1 MPPPSLRAIKHGGSG
16 AKMKSRLLAASL
28 LAAITGLNAY
38 PAAAA
43 PGDEALKDVRILAAD
58 QMQGRATGT
67 EGAAAA
73 RLHILT
79 RFAEIGVLPAYSRFE
94 APFTFERPEGSSLEG
109 VNLVGQIPGLE
120 AGPALLVMAHYD
132 HLGVKDGEV
141 FNGADDN
148 ASGVAGLLAIAEA
161 FAAEPPR
168 HTVLLA
174 VLDAEE
180 LGLAGAKAFAA
191 NPPAPLS
198 QIALAINLDMIS
210 KSDKG
215 ELYAAG
221 SAHFPGLK
229 PHLEA
234 LAGQAPVKLRLG
246 HDGPPWTGHDD
257 WSDASDHG
265 ALGAAGVPWVYFGVE
280 DHPEYHQPT
289 DDSDTIPQAFFTDA
303 VATVILAARRFD
315 AELSAIA
322 ATLNRPRA
330 ADEGASP

>member
-1 MPPPSLRAIKHGGSG
+1 MT
-16 AKMKSRLLAASL
+16 SRLLATNLFVAMIGLGAPAS
-28 LAAITGLNAY
+28 
-38 PAAAA
+38 AA
-43 PGDEALKDVRILAAD
+43 PGDQALQDVQALAAD
-58 QMQGRATGT
+58 DMQGRATGT

-73 RLHILT
+73 RLHILQ
-79 RFAEIGVLPAYSRFE
+79 RFTDIGVQPAYGRFQ
-94 APFTFERPEGSSLEG
+94 APFAFDTDEGARLEG
-109 VNLVGQIPGLE
+109 VNLVGQIPGRE
-120 AGPALLVMAHYD
+120 PGPVLLVMAHYD
-132 HLGVKDGEV
+132 HLGVKDGEI

-148 ASGVAGLLAIAEA
+148 ASGVAGLLAIAES

-168 HTVLLA
+168 HTVVFA

-180 LGLAGAKAFAA
+180 LRLAGAKALAA
-191 NPPAPLS
+191 NPPVPLS

-221 SAHFPGLK
+221 AAHFPWLK
-229 PHLEA
+229 PRLDA
-234 LAGQAPVKLRLG
+234 LAGQAPVTLKLG

-289 DDSDTIPQAFFTDA
+289 DDAGSIPKAFFSGA
-303 VATVILAARRFD
+303 VATVVMAARRFD
-315 AELSAIA
+315 ADLSLLADA
-322 ATLNRPRA
+322 APRPSPA
-330 ADEGASP
+330 AAP